1 MQFWRLEILEMISK
15 TPNQRHI
22 HDSLQRAARDR
33 VWGIKAARRVG
44 REEGVQISQ
53 IRILEKL
60 LNDQPTADELLARL
74 TLSEVH
80 ERVSLLKD
88 RLNHR
93 GNS

>member
-1 MQFWRLEILEMISK
+1 MISK

-44 REEGVQISQ
+44 RDEGVQISQ

-60 LNDQPTADELLARL
+60 LNDQPTADELLVRLETSDARF
-74 TLSEVH
+74 
-80 ERVSLLKD
+80 R
-88 RLNHR
+88 HR
-93 GNS
+93 GKSEGRGL